1 MKQNKAKP
9 TLSLSLST
17 KSRFARNTGSPLTKD
32 GCAPTLT
39 ATYEFG
45 SVANMLNTKHYPRMG
60 VGVIYETE

>member
-9 TLSLSLST
+9 TLSLST

-45 SVANMLNTKHYPRMG
+45 RYGISSCCNDIQKEAGGIKWKYAK
-60 VGVIYETE
+60 